1 MTMIKTN
8 HHCWL
13 LSLVYIKYDVMV
25 TIKMVTMMAMTMMKT
40 DHYFSLLSL
49 VDIIKM
55 VTVII
60 MAMMTIMKSS
70 HWKLTIIA
78 GSWETKAGEHSQV
91 NSWASGLAGTLQISS
106 LLMLCQYPHWS
117 ANISSLSCQYHYHY
131 DNTRASANI
140 ITIMSTKANANI
152 ITSSWLSKIIHW
164 PCWPPWCPST
174 FYSSHSPARN
184 CSHKSFRQSRTP
196 DDDDNEQQSEDSYI
210 LHT

>member
-1 MTMIKTN
+1 MVRMTMIKTN

-70 HWKLTIIA
+70 H
-78 GSWETKAGEHSQV
+78 
-91 NSWASGLAGTLQISS
+91 
-106 LLMLCQYPHWS
+106 
-117 ANISSLSCQYHYHY
+117 
-131 DNTRASANI
+131 
-140 ITIMSTKANANI
+140 
-152 ITSSWLSKIIHW
+152 
-164 PCWPPWCPST
+164 
-174 FYSSHSPARN
+174 
-184 CSHKSFRQSRTP
+184 
-196 DDDDNEQQSEDSYI
+196 
-210 LHT
+210 